1 MELVR
6 RRRRVGLVL
15 SGGGARGFAHIGVA
29 NMLEHAGITPEV
41 IAGTSIGAILG
52 ALLANGY
59 SAREV
64 YELAYRTT
72 WRDVL
77 DLSLSAGL
85 IRGEKFHAFLAEHLP
100 ADFAALKKPFAITA
114 TDIET
119 GEEVVVMEGDLITAL
134 RASSCY
140 PGAFEPV
147 QLLGRSLADG
157 GIVNNLPVNAAA
169 FLQAGYTIASD
180 VTTAR
185 RAEVLDY
192 SDEHWWERFMATV
205 RLERRS
211 PMVHMVLRSTDI
223 MQSILTD
230 LQYTLHPADLRIQ
243 IAMPQFRVESFWA
256 FEEIVK
262 VGEEAAYK
270 SLRSAGLLED
280 RPLEELSLRPPL
292 KPAKFAIRQRSKL
305 DSGVD

>member
-1 MELVR
+1 VR
-6 RRRRVGLVL
+6 GSRHVTPGRDQT
-15 SGGGARGFAHIGVA
+15 SGRAREGGAGKVRPLAGRFLGPVFPIPVAEVGERG
-29 NMLEHAGITPEV
+29 
-41 IAGTSIGAILG
+41 
-52 ALLANGY
+52 
-59 SAREV
+59 ARHFRRP
-64 YELAYRTT
+64 LQ
-72 WRDVL
+72 L
-77 DLSLSAGL
+77 DLSPAA
-85 IRGEKFHAFLAEHLP
+85 RAEHLP
-100 ADFAALKKPFAITA
+100 ADFAGLKKPFAVTA

-119 GEEVVVMEGDLITAL
+119 GEEVVILEGDLITAL

-157 GIVNNLPVNAAA
+157 GIVNNMPVNAAA
-169 FLQAGYTIASD
+169 FLQAGYTVASD

-262 VGEEAAYK
+262 QGEEAAYK

-280 RPLEELSLRPPL
+280 KPLEELSLRPPL
-292 KPAKFAIRQRSKL
+292 KPGKFAIRQRSKL